1 MVSIMGK
8 KAGSNRLKRQVMPA
22 FWQVPRKAYRLAVRP
37 IPGPHPIDRCY
48 PLGVLLRDVLKV
60 TSNMRE
66 AEKVLHNGYVYVDG
80 VKRHDIHF
88 PVGLMDVV
96 ELQPPKKVYRLVP
109 RDGLIL
115 KPVEIAEGEREK
127 EKEMEMERER
137 EKNLKICKVVSKHTV
152 KGGRIQYTLHDGRNI
167 LDRLNG
173 ITVNDSIL
181 IKVPGQ
187 EVIDTVKMEK
197 GALALITVGD
207 NAGTTGRIVE
217 VKEGT
222 ITLPKRVVVESD
234 SKRLE
239 IPADIVIVIGRERPL
254 LSIG

>member
-8 KAGSNRLKRQVMPA
+8 KAGSNRLKRQMMPP
-22 FWQVPRKAYRLAVRP
+22 FWQVPRKAYRFAIRP

-60 TSNMRE
+60 VSNMRE
-66 AEKVLHNGYVYVDG
+66 TEKVLHNGYVYVDG
-80 VKRHDIHF
+80 VKRYDVHF

-96 ELQPPKKVYRLVP
+96 ELQPLKKVYRLVP

-115 KPVEIAEGEREK
+115 KPIEIAEGE
-127 EKEMEMERER
+127 EMEK
-137 EKNLKICKVVSKHTV
+137 EKNLKICKVVRKHTV
-152 KGGRIQYTLHDGRNI
+152 KGGKIQYTLHDGRNI
-167 LDRLNG
+167 LDDPKLNG
-173 ITVNDSIL
+173 ITINDSIF

-197 GALALITVGD
+197 EALALITAGD
-207 NAGTTGRIVE
+207 NAGITGRIVE

-239 IPADIVIVIGRERPL
+239 IPADIVIAIGRERPL
-254 LSIG
+254 LSI

>member
-1 MVSIMGK
+1 MGK
-8 KAGSNRLKRQVMPA
+8 KAGSNRLKRQIMPA
-22 FWQVPRKAYRLAVRP
+22 FWQVPRKAYRFAVRP
-37 IPGPHPIDRCY
+37 IPGPHPIGRCY
-48 PLGVLLRDVLKV
+48 PLGILLRDVLKV
-60 TSNMRE
+60 VSNMRE

-80 VKRHDIHF
+80 VKRYGIHF

-96 ELQPPKKVYRLVP
+96 ELQPLKKAYRLVP

-115 KPVEIAEGEREK
+115 KPVEIAEGE
-127 EKEMEMERER
+127 MEM
-137 EKNLKICKVVSKHTV
+137 EKNLKICKVVGKHTV

-173 ITVNDSIL
+173 ITIDDSVL

-187 EVIDTVKMEK
+187 EVIDTVKIEK
-197 GALALITVGD
+197 GALALITRGD

-239 IPADIVIVIGRERPL
+239 IPADIVIAIGRERPL
-254 LSIG
+254 LSIA